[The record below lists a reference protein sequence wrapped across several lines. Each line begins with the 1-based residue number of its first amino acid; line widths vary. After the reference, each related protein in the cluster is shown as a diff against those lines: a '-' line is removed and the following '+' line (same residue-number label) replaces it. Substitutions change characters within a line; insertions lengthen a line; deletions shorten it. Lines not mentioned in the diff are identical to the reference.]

1 MSLSDD
7 GGYGGDGHRGSETGQ
22 TRTRLPDNDGDIYG
36 SGRRPRAGMSSRN
49 LVTIVG
55 VIVLLLAAIAFANR
69 GGSGNS
75 ETPAGD
81 SAKDAPTTP
90 SPPPPPAPSRSPART
105 AASPR
110 ASPRRSRGRS
120 RRRRIM
126 RWRSV
131 QRRHVLKPTDGTRS
145 SEHVYRATVAAA
157 RKNDLDKAYSTHLPQ
172 AARSRR
178 RTATRPQGM
187 TFVSRTNPSARR
199 LESFKGDTAKVS
211 KSGTPA
217 SSASAGDRSPRT
229 PVTESWFTI
238 HLQLQWAGGDWKVDD
253 FTQKDGPAPI
263 GRDQTAAS
271 ADDMTKAVQGFGGF
285 TYAR

>member
-81 SAKDAPTTP
+81 SAKDADHAQPTAPTGTK
-90 SPPPPPAPSRSPART
+90 PAT
-105 AASPR
+105 GKNGGIAAGFAKTEQGAQS
-110 ASPRRSRGRS
+110 
-120 RRRRIM
+120 
-126 RWRSV
+126 
-131 QRRHVLKPTDGTRS
+131 
-145 SEHVYRATVAAA
+145 AAA
-157 RKNDLDKAYSTHLPQ
+157 NYAVALVSANILKSNERHSIVKQAFVPAKAEEMQGKLDAAYSTAFLKKLGLDANGN
-172 AARSRR
+172 AA
-178 RTATRPQGM
+178 QGM
-187 TFVSRTNPSARR
+187 TYISRTVPIGTK
-199 LESFKGDTAKVS
+199 LVKLTGDTASLEVWCTGLFGTAGA
-211 KSGTPA
+211 KST
-217 SSASAGDRSPRT
+217 T
-229 PVTESWFTI
+229 PVTSDWFTM
-238 HLQLQWAGGDWKVDD
+238 HLQLKWASGDWKVEG
-253 FTQKDGPAPI
+253 FSQLDGPAPVN
-263 GRDQTAAS
+263 GDNKTSGADQIA
-271 ADDMTKAVQGFGGF
+271 KAVEQYGGF

>member
-81 SAKDAPTTP
+81 SAKDTDHAQPTAPTGAK
-90 SPPPPPAPSRSPART
+90 PAT
-105 AASPR
+105 GKNGGIAAGFAKTEQGAQS
-110 ASPRRSRGRS
+110 
-120 RRRRIM
+120 
-126 RWRSV
+126 
-131 QRRHVLKPTDGTRS
+131 
-145 SEHVYRATVAAA
+145 AAA
-157 RKNDLDKAYSTHLPQ
+157 NYAVALVSANILKSNERHSIVKQAFVPAKVEEMQGKLDAAYSTAFLKKLGLDANGN
-172 AARSRR
+172 AA
-178 RTATRPQGM
+178 QGM
-187 TFVSRTNPSARR
+187 TYISRTVPIGTK
-199 LESFKGDTAKVS
+199 LVKLTGDTASLEVWCTGLFGTAGA
-211 KSGTPA
+211 KST
-217 SSASAGDRSPRT
+217 T
-229 PVTESWFTI
+229 PVTSDWFTMQ
-238 HLQLQWAGGDWKVDD
+238 LQLKWASGDWKVEG
-253 FTQKDGPAPI
+253 FSQQDGPAPVN
-263 GRDQTAAS
+263 GDNKTSGADQIA
-271 ADDMTKAVQGFGGF
+271 KAVEQYGGF

>member
-81 SAKDAPTTP
+81 SAKDTDHAQPTAPTGTKP
-90 SPPPPPAPSRSPART
+90 ATGKNGGIAAGFAKTEQGAQSAAANYAVALTSDGMYQADRRQEIARAVYAPS
-105 AASPR
+105 
-110 ASPRRSRGRS
+110 
-120 RRRRIM
+120 
-126 RWRSV
+126 
-131 QRRHVLKPTDGTRS
+131 
-145 SEHVYRATVAAA
+145 VAAA
-157 RKNDLDKAYSTHLPQ
+157 RKNDLDKVYSD
-172 AARSRR
+172 
-178 RTATRPQGM
+178 RTFLGRIGLEPNGAPPKGM
-187 TFVSRTNPSARR
+187 TFVSRANPVGTKA
-199 LESFKGDTAKVS
+199 ESFKGDTAKVS
-211 KSGTPA
+211 VWY
-217 SSASAGDRSPRT
+217 SALFGLAGSQSKN
-229 PVTESWFTI
+229 PVTESWYTNTFD
-238 HLQLQWAGGDWKVDD
+238 LQWTGGDWKVTN

-263 GRDQTAAS
+263 GRDQAAAS
-271 ADDMTKAVQGFGGF
+271 AEDMTKAVQGYGGF